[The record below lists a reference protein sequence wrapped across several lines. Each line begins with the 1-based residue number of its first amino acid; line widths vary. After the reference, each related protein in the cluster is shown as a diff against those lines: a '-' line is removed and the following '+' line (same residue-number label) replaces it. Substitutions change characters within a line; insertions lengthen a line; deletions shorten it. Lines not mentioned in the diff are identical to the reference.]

1 MTEQEQSLRALFL
14 EAKALKADVEEN
26 PDPTNESYQEK
37 VATAIAKFEECQNL
51 VSRASVFSTNEGL
64 EDIATTDL
72 QYGPVHLQTVCH
84 WANETNPLI
93 LVTLRG

>member
-1 MTEQEQSLRALFL
+1 MAEQEQSLRALFL

-37 VATAIAKFEECQNL
+37 VAMAISKFEECQNL

-72 QYGPVHLQTVCH
+72 QYGPVYLQECLSWT
-84 WANETNPLI
+84 NEN
-93 LVTLRG
+93 